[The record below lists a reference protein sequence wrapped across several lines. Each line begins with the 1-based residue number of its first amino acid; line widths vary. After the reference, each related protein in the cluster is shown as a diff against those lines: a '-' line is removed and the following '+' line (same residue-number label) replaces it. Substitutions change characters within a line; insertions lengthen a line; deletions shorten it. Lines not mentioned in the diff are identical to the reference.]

1 MLLRNLV
8 LVLALLVMFAGR
20 ASAQE
25 PIAVRFGV
33 NASGGQSEVIDA
45 IRAYNLDRKYGFAVQ
60 EIDLTAPGQQYV
72 MFRGDAIDVSP
83 GTYVD
88 LLRQRK
94 AGVALQAFHGF
105 QGYNNYIV
113 VKPDSPIRSFA
124 DLKGKRMGEFGTTFL
139 DWLILRAAGK
149 KAFGFDIETDATLVQ
164 GSPPLLN
171 QLMTKGE
178 VDAMLQFSSLTLG
191 PIKAGEQRVVI
202 DVPGLMRRAGF
213 NSNAFNSNWNVS
225 EHWNTAHPGALRRLS
240 AMIDE
245 AYVKLKTDDALWP
258 AIAAKIGF
266 TDPAVVVAYRN
277 LARQADN
284 PPYNRS
290 LIAPTQTLVDAI
302 SSIAGS
308 TAVGFTTVDP
318 AAFLF
323 PNERR

>member
-1 MLLRNLV
+1 MFLRNLAV
-8 LVLALLVMFAGR
+8 LLVLFVMLAAR

-25 PIAVRFGV
+25 PIPVRFGV
-33 NASGGQSEVIDA
+33 NSSGGQSEVLDA
-45 IRAYNLDRKYGFAVQ
+45 IKAYNLDRKYGFAVR

-72 MFRGDAIDVSP
+72 MFRADAIDVSP
-83 GTYVD
+83 GTVVD

-113 VKPDSPIRSFA
+113 VKPQSPIRSFA

-149 KAFGFDIETDATLVQ
+149 KAYGFDIEQDATLVQ
-164 GSPPLLN
+164 GTPPLLN
-171 QLMTKGE
+171 QLMARGE

-191 PIKAGEQRVVI
+191 PIKAGEQRLVI
-202 DVPGLMRRAGF
+202 DVPGLMRTAGF
-213 NSNAFNSNWNVS
+213 NPNAFNSNWNVA
-225 EHWNTAHPGALRRLS
+225 ERWNAAHPGALRRLS

-245 AYVKLKTDDALWP
+245 AYAKLKSDDTLWP

-277 LARQADN
+277 LAHREDN

-290 LIAPTQTLVDAI
+290 LIAATQTLIDAI
-302 SSIAGS
+302 GAIAGN
-308 TAVGFTTVDP
+308 TAVGFTSVDP
-318 AAFLF
+318 GAFLF

>member
-1 MLLRNLV
+1 MFSRTIALI
-8 LVLALLVMFAGR
+8 LALFALFAGR

-33 NASGGQSEVIDA
+33 NASGGQTEVLDA
-45 IRAYNLDRKYGFAVQ
+45 VKAYNLDRKYGFAVQ
-60 EIDLTAPGQQYV
+60 EVDLTAPGQQYV
-72 MFRGDAIDVSP
+72 MFRADAIDVSP
-83 GTYVD
+83 GTFVD

-113 VKPDSPIRSFA
+113 VKPASPIRSFA
-124 DLKGKRMGEFGTTFL
+124 DIKGKRMGEFGTTFL

-149 KAFGFDIETDATLVQ
+149 KAYGFDVEQDTTLVQ
-164 GSPPLLN
+164 GTPPLLN
-171 QLMTKGE
+171 QLMARGE

-191 PIKAGEQRVVI
+191 PIQAGEQRLVI
-202 DVPGLMRRAGF
+202 DVPSLMRTAGF
-213 NSNAFNSNWNVS
+213 NPNAFNSNWNVA
-225 EHWNTAHPGALRRLS
+225 ERWNAAHPGALRRLS

-266 TDPAVVVAYRN
+266 TDPAVIVAYRN
-277 LARQADN
+277 LARREDN
-284 PPYNRS
+284 PPYNRG
-290 LIAPTQTLVDAI
+290 LIAATQTLVDAI
-302 SSIAGS
+302 GGIAGT
-308 TAVGFTTVDP
+308 TAVGFTSVDP
-318 AAFLF
+318 AAFFF

>member
-8 LVLALLVMFAGR
+8 LVLGMFVMLAGH

-33 NASGGQSEVIDA
+33 NASGGQTEVLDA
-45 IRAYNLDRKYGFAVQ
+45 IKTYNLDRKYGFTVQ
-60 EIDLTAPGQQYV
+60 EVDLTAPGQQYV

-83 GTYVD
+83 GTFVD

-171 QLMTKGE
+171 QLMAKGE

-191 PIKAGEQRVVI
+191 P
-202 DVPGLMRRAGF
+202 
-213 NSNAFNSNWNVS
+213 NAFNSNWNLS
-225 EHWNTAHPGALRRLS
+225 EKWNTAHPGALRRLS

-245 AYVKLKTDDALWP
+245 AYAKLKTDDALWP
-258 AIAAKIGF
+258 GIAAKIGF

-277 LARQADN
+277 LARQEDN
-284 PPYNRS
+284 PPYNRG
-290 LIAPTQTLVDAI
+290 LIGPTQTLVDAI

-308 TAVGFTTVDP
+308 TAVGFTAIDP